1 MFRTLLFH
9 LLFWIEQL
17 CTLPWLLY
25 GLWLE
30 KRGHT
35 GRLRALARRRNRIW
49 ARLQLAWGGVRVR
62 VHGRVETPADRGAL
76 IVSNHQGAFDIPL
89 LGHCLGRD
97 VAYIAKIELAR
108 TPIAGTWMRF
118 MGCQFID
125 RADRRQSL
133 GVFKA
138 AAEELR
144 GGAWIVIFPEGTRSR
159 RQEMAPFKK
168 GSLSLAVKAGVP
180 VQPVAISN
188 SWKIQG
194 ASMDP
199 IRPGVVD
206 LYILP
211 AIDPTRLTP
220 AELDGLSVKIQSD
233 IAARLGVAL
242 PAAAAD

>member
-17 CTLPWLLY
+17 CSLPWVVY

-30 KRGHT
+30 KRGLT
-35 GRLRALARRRNRIW
+35 DRLRALARRRNRIW
-49 ARLQLAWGGVRVR
+49 TRCQLAWGGVTVR
-62 VHGRVETPADRGAL
+62 LHGAVDLPADRGTVV
-76 IVSNHQGAFDIPL
+76 VSNHQGAFDIPL
-89 LGHCLGRD
+89 LGRCLGRD
-97 VAYIAKIELAR
+97 VAFVAKIELSR
-108 TPIAGTWMRF
+108 VPIVGTWMRF

-138 AAEELR
+138 AGEELR
-144 GGAWIVIFPEGTRSR
+144 RGAWIVIFPEGTRSH
-159 RQEMAPFKK
+159 RQEMALFKK
-168 GSLSLAVKAGVP
+168 GSLSLAVKAGAAIL
-180 VQPVAISN
+180 PVAISN

-199 IRPGVVD
+199 IRPGIVD
-206 LYILP
+206 LHILP

-220 AELDGLSVKIQSD
+220 AELDGLSEKIQAD
-233 IAARLGVAL
+233 IAAKLGVAV
-242 PAAAAD
+242 PPPG